1 MQYDPSDLKP
11 RERYKVLTSFV
22 LPRPI
27 AWVTSMGPAG
37 VVNAAPFSFFNV
49 FCEDPPLCMFAANLR
64 PDGRVKDTVINI
76 RATNEF
82 VVNMTD
88 EALAH
93 AMHESSGDFPPEIGE
108 PDYLNLKLA
117 PSTKI
122 AVPRLADAP
131 FSMECKTWK
140 EIDVNGDRLLVMG
153 EGIHF
158 HIRDELWDH
167 AAMRV
172 HMDRYHPIGR
182 MFADRYCRTDDR
194 VVFPP
199 AEGAKTVDVGWVE
212 RSDTHHASAHGNDGY
227 RFALPIL
234 RTTASAGARG
244 GKTGSGAPR
253 AARAPSA
260 PSTEI
265 N

>member
-1 MQYDPSDLKP
+1 MEYAAQDLAP

-27 AWVTSMGPAG
+27 AWVTSVGPSG

-64 PDGRVKDTVINI
+64 SDGRLKDTVANI
-76 RATNEF
+76 QSTNEF
-82 VVNMTD
+82 VVNMAD
-88 EALAH
+88 EPLAQ
-93 AMHESSGDFPPEIGE
+93 AMHESSGDFPPDIGE
-108 PDYLNLKLA
+108 PGYLGLKLA

-122 AVPRLADAP
+122 APARLADAP
-131 FSMECKTWK
+131 FAMECRTWK
-140 EIDVNGDRLLVMG
+140 TIDVNQDRVLIIG

-158 HIRDELWDH
+158 HIRDELWDP

-194 VVFPP
+194 MMFP
-199 AEGAKTVDVGWVE
+199 AAKGPE
-212 RSDTHHASAHGNDGY
+212 A
-227 RFALPIL
+227 
-234 RTTASAGARG
+234 
-244 GKTGSGAPR
+244 K
-253 AARAPSA
+253 
-260 PSTEI
+260 
-265 N
+265 